1 LKDVKFPLVLDVYD
15 LCTEEL
21 KKKLAPNRETLRKKR
36 DDELLNKYKKTEE
49 KEEIKQEEEVKYE
62 IEELAGNS
70 TGCYEL
76 FGLVTHKGR
85 SADSGH
91 YVGWVKEN
99 DRWVQFDDDKVQEVS
114 EDDIKK
120 LSGGGDWHTSYILF
134 YRSKNEKGE
143 FISQ

>member
-1 LKDVKFPLVLDVYD
+1 LKDVKFPLVLDIYD
-15 LCTEEL
+15 LCTESL

-49 KEEIKQEEEVKYE
+49 KEEIKEEEVKYE
-62 IEELAGNS
+62 IEEIGGNS